1 MSLSHT
7 ASAPGVI
14 PQTVTFGRA
23 ARRLFGVLFRKLS
36 SAADRFLVSGHEIPP
51 EVLRFPPF

>member
-1 MSLSHT
+1 MSLNHT
-7 ASAPGVI
+7 ASAPGAI
-14 PQTVTFGRA
+14 PQTGTFGHA

-36 SAADRFLVSGHEIPP
+36 SAADRFSVSGHEIPP